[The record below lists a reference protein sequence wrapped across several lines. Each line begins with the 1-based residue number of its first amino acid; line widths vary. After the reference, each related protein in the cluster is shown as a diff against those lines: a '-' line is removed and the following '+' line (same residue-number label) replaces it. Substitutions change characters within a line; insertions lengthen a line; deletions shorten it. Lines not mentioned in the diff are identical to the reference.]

1 MTGKA
6 TTASGRAD
14 GRLDGAALDRLIAD
28 GDVDTVLVVFADL
41 QGRLV
46 GKRVTGH
53 FFRDHVMADGIEACN
68 YLLAVDVDMTP
79 VPGYEFANWAKG
91 YGDFVCRPDL
101 STLRTIPW
109 LPKTVLVMCDLFE
122 EQGGGPVEVSPRR
135 ILQRQVERAAAAGY
149 TVMCGSEL
157 EFFLFR
163 DSYEEAQAKG
173 FDGLEYHSQFIEDYH
188 ILQTTRDEYL
198 IR

>member
-1 MTGKA
+1 MTDRSDGARNKLA
-6 TTASGRAD
+6 
-14 GRLDGAALDRLIAD
+14 GRLDGADLDRLIAD
-28 GDVDTVLVVFADL
+28 GDVDTVLVVFPDL
-41 QGRLV
+41 QGRLI

-53 FFRDHVMADGIEACN
+53 FFQDHVLDDGIEACN

-79 VPGYEFANWAKG
+79 VPGYEFANWDKG
-91 YGDFVCRPDL
+91 YGDFLCRHDL

-109 LPKTVLVMCDLFE
+109 LETTVLVLCDLFDE
-122 EQGGGPVEVSPRR
+122 DGGGPVEVSPRG
-135 ILQRQVERAAAAGY
+135 ILHRQVERAAAAVY

-163 DSYEEAQAKG
+163 DTYEEAQAKG

-188 ILQTTRDEYL
+188 ILQTT
-198 IR
+198 